1 MHPIMEW
8 QVKPNPSTPVSRQK
22 NYRPVQIDKL
32 ISRIAEKLDFAFEVV
47 VAPRG
52 MYGKKESSSGEWDG
66 LIGDL
71 ARGETDLV
79 VADLTMTSEREEVID
94 FVSPYFDQESV
105 QQSPIGSVFIGLQSD
120 SAGKKNSEKNVR
132 FSFS

>member
-8 QVKPNPSTPVSRQK
+8 TGQTHRLLWAGKK
-22 NYRPVQIDKL
+22 YRPVQIDKL

-94 FVSPYFDQESV
+94 FVSPYFDQ
-105 QQSPIGSVFIGLQSD
+105 D
-120 SAGKKNSEKNVR
+120 R
-132 FSFS
+132 FSIVLIRIGIIKTAHKDHRF

>member
-1 MHPIMEW
+1 M
-8 QVKPNPSTPVSRQK
+8 
-22 NYRPVQIDKL
+22 
-32 ISRIAEKLDFAFEVV
+32 V

-94 FVSPYFDQESV
+94 FVSPYFDQ
-105 QQSPIGSVFIGLQSD
+105 D
-120 SAGKKNSEKNVR
+120 R
-132 FSFS
+132 FSIVWIGIIKTGHKDPRFDIPWF

>member
-1 MHPIMEW
+1 MG
-8 QVKPNPSTPVSRQK
+8 RQK

-66 LIGDL
+66 LIGDI

-94 FVSPYFDQESV
+94 FVSPYFDQ
-105 QQSPIGSVFIGLQSD
+105 D
-120 SAGKKNSEKNVR
+120 R
-132 FSFS
+132 FSFDSPDSDLFILRILCFEVLRLDFRKITPAKDTELKSKSRDPQNCY

>member
-1 MHPIMEW
+1 M
-8 QVKPNPSTPVSRQK
+8 SRQK

-94 FVSPYFDQESV
+94 FVSPYFDQ
-105 QQSPIGSVFIGLQSD
+105 D
-120 SAGKKNSEKNVR
+120 R
-132 FSFS
+132 FSIVLIRIGIIKTAHKDHRF

>member
-1 MHPIMEW
+1 MAG
-8 QVKPNPSTPVSRQK
+8 QTKNPSTPVSRQK

-32 ISRIAEKLDFAFEVV
+32 ISRIAEKLDFAFAVV

-66 LIGDL
+66 VIGDL

-94 FVSPYFDQESV
+94 FVSPYFDQDLFSIV
-105 QQSPIGSVFIGLQSD
+105 LIRIGIIKTAHKDHWF
-120 SAGKKNSEKNVR
+120 
-132 FSFS
+132 